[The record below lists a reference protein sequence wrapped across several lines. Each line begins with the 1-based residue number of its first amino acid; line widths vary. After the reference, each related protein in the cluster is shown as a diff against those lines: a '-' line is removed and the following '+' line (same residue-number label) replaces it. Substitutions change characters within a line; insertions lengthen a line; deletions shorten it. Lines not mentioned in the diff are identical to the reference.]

1 MKTFLEKWPDF
12 AWPAAVAVWFLF
24 SYGCSMQGSIRELAA
39 EHVAATVSIAD
50 YVLPVYTA
58 DSGYTL
64 AADTLQ
70 RVDFRGRE
78 VLLMSAVKDE
88 QTGEMVV
95 SDRIDPV
102 VVEAR
107 FRNIAERNG
116 YVNIAFDINIPSR
129 ILYSECQLRLYPQLS
144 FLSDTL
150 NLDKVYITGDKYR
163 REQLRGYEL
172 YEKFLNSIIPDT
184 SDFVDVFTRKALLER
199 FVERNFKEVALLK
212 HDTSYVDM
220 ESSSRLFGVT
230 LGEAIEHYSKKW
242 LVRRNGRLEDKKEKM
257 FEKYVKNPFEHTGV
271 RLDSVVRGDEGLRY
285 CYRYE
290 LKTVP
295 GLKKVEL
302 RIGGELFDS
311 QKRLYAMPE
320 AGPVTY
326 YVSSLSSLAVTGTRY
341 RQEIVTRDMEVNSS
355 AYITFNVGDY
365 SYCDTL
371 ASNAAQMQRVQN
383 ILQTVLADSSYVAD
397 SMIISS
403 SSSPE
408 GGYLYNRILAKKR
421 AGSIK
426 EYLLKYMNRVNDS
439 INGGI
444 WEVNLM
450 TGPGGSS
457 EEERYV
463 QGRRLKYD
471 ADFIKVCEADPW
483 PRLERMIFSDSVLR
497 EDIILAEAFSIPD
510 PDARERA
517 LSKSRHYGY
526 IKEVLYPELRRVDF
540 TLKLHRPGMLKDT
553 LCTYQVDTVYM
564 KGLEALDSQNYR
576 EAVALL
582 QPYADMNSAL
592 AYLCLGYNHSAK
604 AVLENLPKDA
614 RRDYLLAVAS
624 ARMRDE
630 GGAAKYFLSSV
641 EQDASMRHRGNLDP
655 EISAI
660 IKKYALENIYN
671 Q

>member
-1 MKTFLEKWPDF
+1 MKTLLEKWPDF

-341 RQEIVTRDMEVNSS
+341 RQKIVTRDMEVNSS

-371 ASNAAQMQRVQN
+371 ASNAAQMRRVQN

-408 GGYLYNRILAKKR
+408 GGYLYNRILSEKR

-444 WEVNLM
+444 LEVSLM

-497 EDIILAEAFSIPD
+497 EDIILADAFSIPD

-624 ARMRDE
+624 ARIRDE

-641 EQDASMRHRGNLDP
+641 EQDAYMRHRGNLDP

>member
-242 LVRRNGRLEDKKEKM
+242 LVRRNGRLGDKKEKM

-371 ASNAAQMQRVQN
+371 ASNAAQMRRVQD

-408 GGYLYNRILAKKR
+408 GGYLYNRILSEKR

-497 EDIILAEAFSIPD
+497 EDIILADAFSIPD

-553 LCTYQVDTVYM
+553 LCTYQIDTVYM

>member
-371 ASNAAQMQRVQN
+371 ASNAAQMRRVQD

-408 GGYLYNRILAKKR
+408 GGYLYNRILSEKR

-497 EDIILAEAFSIPD
+497 EDIILADAFSIPD

-564 KGLEALDSQNYR
+564 KGLEALDSQDYR

>member
-242 LVRRNGRLEDKKEKM
+242 LVRHNGRLEDKKEKM

-383 ILQTVLADSSYVAD
+383 ILQTVLADSGYVAD

-408 GGYLYNRILAKKR
+408 GGYLYNRILSEKR

>member
-1 MKTFLEKWPDF
+1 MKTLLEKWPDF

-24 SYGCSMQGSIRELAA
+24 SYGCSMQGSIRELTA

-371 ASNAAQMQRVQN
+371 ASNAAQMRRVQN

-408 GGYLYNRILAKKR
+408 GGYLYNRILSEKR

-444 WEVNLM
+444 LEVSLM

-497 EDIILAEAFSIPD
+497 EDIILADAFSIPD

-624 ARMRDE
+624 ARIRDE

>member
-271 RLDSVVRGDEGLRY
+271 RLDSVVRGDEGIRY

-371 ASNAAQMQRVQN
+371 ASNAAQMRRVQD

-408 GGYLYNRILAKKR
+408 GGYLYNRILSEKR

-497 EDIILAEAFSIPD
+497 EDIILADAFSIPD

>member
-1 MKTFLEKWPDF
+1 MKTLLEKWPDF

-184 SDFVDVFTRKALLER
+184 SDFIDVFTRKALLER

-220 ESSSRLFGVT
+220 ESSSRLFGVS

-242 LVRRNGRLEDKKEKM
+242 LIRRNGRLEDKKEKM

-383 ILQTVLADSSYVAD
+383 ILQTVLADSGYVAD

-408 GGYLYNRILAKKR
+408 GGYLYNRILSEKR

-553 LCTYQVDTVYM
+553 LCTYQIDTVYM

>member
-1 MKTFLEKWPDF
+1 MKTLLEKWPDF

-184 SDFVDVFTRKALLER
+184 SDFIDVFTRKALLER

-220 ESSSRLFGVT
+220 ESSSRLFGVS
-230 LGEAIEHYSKKW
+230 LSEAIEHYSKKW
-242 LVRRNGRLEDKKEKM
+242 LIRRNGRLEDKKEKM

-408 GGYLYNRILAKKR
+408 GGYLYNRILSEKR

-497 EDIILAEAFSIPD
+497 EDIILADAFSIPD

>member
-257 FEKYVKNPFEHTGV
+257 FEKYVKNPFEHTGI

-371 ASNAAQMQRVQN
+371 ASNAAQMRRVQD

-408 GGYLYNRILAKKR
+408 GGYLYNRILSEKR

-497 EDIILAEAFSIPD
+497 EDIILADAFSIPD

-553 LCTYQVDTVYM
+553 LCTYQIDTVYM

>member
-1 MKTFLEKWPDF
+1 MKTLLEKWPDF

-371 ASNAAQMQRVQN
+371 ASNAAQMRRVQN

-397 SMIISS
+397 SMIVSS

-408 GGYLYNRILAKKR
+408 GGYLYNRILSEKR

-444 WEVNLM
+444 LEVSLM

-497 EDIILAEAFSIPD
+497 EDIILADAFSIPD

-624 ARMRDE
+624 ARIRDE

>member
-257 FEKYVKNPFEHTGV
+257 FEKYVKNPFEHTGI

-371 ASNAAQMQRVQN
+371 ASNAAQMRRVQD

-408 GGYLYNRILAKKR
+408 GGYLYKRILSEKR

-497 EDIILAEAFSIPD
+497 EDIILADAFSIPD

-553 LCTYQVDTVYM
+553 LCTYQIDTVYM

>member
-1 MKTFLEKWPDF
+1 MKTLLEKWPDF

-371 ASNAAQMQRVQN
+371 ASNAAQMRRVQN

-408 GGYLYNRILAKKR
+408 GGYLYNRILSEKR

-444 WEVNLM
+444 LEVSLM

-497 EDIILAEAFSIPD
+497 EDIILADAFSIPD

-576 EAVALL
+576 
-582 QPYADMNSAL
+582 
-592 AYLCLGYNHSAK
+592 
-604 AVLENLPKDA
+604 
-614 RRDYLLAVAS
+614 
-624 ARMRDE
+624 
-630 GGAAKYFLSSV
+630 
-641 EQDASMRHRGNLDP
+641 
-655 EISAI
+655 
-660 IKKYALENIYN
+660 
-671 Q
+671 

>member
-371 ASNAAQMQRVQN
+371 ASNAAQMRRVQN

-408 GGYLYNRILAKKR
+408 GGYLYNRILSEKR

>member
-1 MKTFLEKWPDF
+1 MKTLLEKWPDF

-371 ASNAAQMQRVQN
+371 ASNAAQMRRVQN

-408 GGYLYNRILAKKR
+408 GGYLYNRILSEKR

-444 WEVNLM
+444 LEVSLM

-497 EDIILAEAFSIPD
+497 EDIILADAFSIPD

-624 ARMRDE
+624 ARIRDE

>member
-371 ASNAAQMQRVQN
+371 ASNAAQMRRVQD

-408 GGYLYNRILAKKR
+408 GGYLYNRILSEKR

-471 ADFIKVCEADPW
+471 ADFIKVCEADLW

-497 EDIILAEAFSIPD
+497 EDIILADAFSIPD

>member
-1 MKTFLEKWPDF
+1 MKTLLEKWPDF

-257 FEKYVKNPFEHTGV
+257 FEKYVKNPFEHTGI

-371 ASNAAQMQRVQN
+371 ASNAAQMRRVQD

-408 GGYLYNRILAKKR
+408 GGYLYNRILSEKR

-497 EDIILAEAFSIPD
+497 EDIILADAFSIPD

-553 LCTYQVDTVYM
+553 LCTYQIDTVYM

>member
-1 MKTFLEKWPDF
+1 MKTLLEKWPDF

-184 SDFVDVFTRKALLER
+184 SDFIDVFTRKALLER

-220 ESSSRLFGVT
+220 ESSSRLFGVS

-242 LVRRNGRLEDKKEKM
+242 LIRRNGRLEDKKEKM

-408 GGYLYNRILAKKR
+408 GGYLYNRILSEKR

-483 PRLERMIFSDSVLR
+483 PRLERMIFSDSMLR
-497 EDIILAEAFSIPD
+497 EDIILADAFSIPD

>member
-1 MKTFLEKWPDF
+1 MKTLLGKWPDF

-371 ASNAAQMQRVQN
+371 ASNAAQMRRVQN

-408 GGYLYNRILAKKR
+408 GGYLYNRILSEKR

-444 WEVNLM
+444 LEVSLM

-497 EDIILAEAFSIPD
+497 EDIILADAFSIPD

-582 QPYADMNSAL
+582 QHYADMNSAL

-624 ARMRDE
+624 ARIRDE

>member
-1 MKTFLEKWPDF
+1 MKTLLEKWPDF

-184 SDFVDVFTRKALLER
+184 SDFIDVFTRKALLER

-220 ESSSRLFGVT
+220 ESSSRLFGVS

-242 LVRRNGRLEDKKEKM
+242 LIRRNGRLEDKKEKM

-408 GGYLYNRILAKKR
+408 GGYLYNRILSEKR

-497 EDIILAEAFSIPD
+497 EDIILADAFSIPD

>member
-1 MKTFLEKWPDF
+1 MKTLLEKWPDF

-341 RQEIVTRDMEVNSS
+341 RQKIVTRDMEVNSS

-371 ASNAAQMQRVQN
+371 ASNAAQMRRVQN

-408 GGYLYNRILAKKR
+408 GGYLYNRILSEKR

-444 WEVNLM
+444 LEVSLM

-497 EDIILAEAFSIPD
+497 EDIILADAFSIPD

-624 ARMRDE
+624 ARIRDE

>member
-1 MKTFLEKWPDF
+1 MKTLLEKWPDF

-371 ASNAAQMQRVQN
+371 ASNAAQMRRVQN

-408 GGYLYNRILAKKR
+408 GGYLYNRILSEKR

-444 WEVNLM
+444 LEVSLM

-497 EDIILAEAFSIPD
+497 EDIILADAFSIPD

>member
-1 MKTFLEKWPDF
+1 MKTLLEKWPDF

-371 ASNAAQMQRVQN
+371 ASNAAQMRRVQN

-408 GGYLYNRILAKKR
+408 GGYLYNRILSEKR

-444 WEVNLM
+444 LEVSLM

-497 EDIILAEAFSIPD
+497 EDIILADAFSIPD

-553 LCTYQVDTVYM
+553 LCTYQVDTV
-564 KGLEALDSQNYR
+564 
-576 EAVALL
+576 
-582 QPYADMNSAL
+582 
-592 AYLCLGYNHSAK
+592 
-604 AVLENLPKDA
+604 
-614 RRDYLLAVAS
+614 
-624 ARMRDE
+624 
-630 GGAAKYFLSSV
+630 
-641 EQDASMRHRGNLDP
+641 
-655 EISAI
+655 
-660 IKKYALENIYN
+660 
-671 Q
+671 

>member
-24 SYGCSMQGSIRELAA
+24 SYGCSMQGSIKELAA

-371 ASNAAQMQRVQN
+371 ASNAAQMRRVQD

-408 GGYLYNRILAKKR
+408 GGYLYNRILSEKR

-497 EDIILAEAFSIPD
+497 EDIILADAFSIPD

-553 LCTYQVDTVYM
+553 LCTYQIDTVYM

>member
-1 MKTFLEKWPDF
+1 
-12 AWPAAVAVWFLF
+12 
-24 SYGCSMQGSIRELAA
+24 
-39 EHVAATVSIAD
+39 
-50 YVLPVYTA
+50 
-58 DSGYTL
+58 
-64 AADTLQ
+64 
-70 RVDFRGRE
+70 
-78 VLLMSAVKDE
+78 
-88 QTGEMVV
+88 
-95 SDRIDPV
+95 
-102 VVEAR
+102 
-107 FRNIAERNG
+107 
-116 YVNIAFDINIPSR
+116 
-129 ILYSECQLRLYPQLS
+129 
-144 FLSDTL
+144 
-150 NLDKVYITGDKYR
+150 
-163 REQLRGYEL
+163 
-172 YEKFLNSIIPDT
+172 
-184 SDFVDVFTRKALLER
+184 
-199 FVERNFKEVALLK
+199 
-212 HDTSYVDM
+212 
-220 ESSSRLFGVT
+220 
-230 LGEAIEHYSKKW
+230 
-242 LVRRNGRLEDKKEKM
+242 
-257 FEKYVKNPFEHTGV
+257 
-271 RLDSVVRGDEGLRY
+271 
-285 CYRYE
+285 
-290 LKTVP
+290 
-295 GLKKVEL
+295 
-302 RIGGELFDS
+302 
-311 QKRLYAMPE
+311 MPE

-371 ASNAAQMQRVQN
+371 ASNAAQMRRVQN

-408 GGYLYNRILAKKR
+408 GGYLYNRILSEKR

>member
-1 MKTFLEKWPDF
+1 MKTLLEKWPDF

-371 ASNAAQMQRVQN
+371 ASNAAQMRRVQN

-408 GGYLYNRILAKKR
+408 GGYLYNRILSEKR

-444 WEVNLM
+444 LEVSLM

-497 EDIILAEAFSIPD
+497 EDIILADAFSIPD

-553 LCTYQVDTVYM
+553 LCTYQIDTVYM

-624 ARMRDE
+624 ARIRDE

>member
-1 MKTFLEKWPDF
+1 MKTLLGKWPDF

-371 ASNAAQMQRVQN
+371 ASNAAQMRRVQN

-408 GGYLYNRILAKKR
+408 GGYLYNRILSEKR

-444 WEVNLM
+444 LEVSLM

-497 EDIILAEAFSIPD
+497 EDIILADAFSIPD

-624 ARMRDE
+624 ARIRDE

>member
-1 MKTFLEKWPDF
+1 MKTLLEKWPDF

-371 ASNAAQMQRVQN
+371 ASNAAQMRRVQD

-408 GGYLYNRILAKKR
+408 GGYLYNRILSEKR

-497 EDIILAEAFSIPD
+497 EDIILADAFSIPD

>member
-371 ASNAAQMQRVQN
+371 ASNAAQMRRVQD

-408 GGYLYNRILAKKR
+408 GGYLYNRILSEKR

-497 EDIILAEAFSIPD
+497 EDIILADAFSIPD

>member
-199 FVERNFKEVALLK
+199 FVERNFKEVVLLK

-371 ASNAAQMQRVQN
+371 ASNAAQMRRVQN

-408 GGYLYNRILAKKR
+408 GGYLYNRILSEKR

-497 EDIILAEAFSIPD
+497 EDIILADAFSIPD

-564 KGLEALDSQNYR
+564 KGLEALDSQDYR

>member
-1 MKTFLEKWPDF
+1 MKNFLEKRPAF
-12 AWPAAVAVWFLF
+12 VLPAATVVWLLILC
-24 SYGCSMQGSIRELAA
+24 GCSMQGSIRELAE
-39 EHVAATVSIAD
+39 EHVAASVSIAD

-58 DSGYTL
+58 DSSYTV
-64 AADTLQ
+64 ATDTLQ
-70 RVDFRGRE
+70 RVSFRGRE

-116 YVNIAFDINIPSR
+116 YVNIVFDISIPSR
-129 ILYSECQLRLYPQLS
+129 MLYSECQLRLYPQLS

-172 YEKFLNSIIPDT
+172 YDRFLNSIIPDT
-184 SDFVDVFTRKALLER
+184 SDFVDAFTRKALLER

-220 ESSSRLFGVT
+220 NSVSRLFGVT
-230 LGEAIEHYSKKW
+230 LGEAVEHYSKKW
-242 LVRRNGRLEDKKEKM
+242 LVRRNGRLENKKEKM
-257 FEKYVKNPFEHTGV
+257 FEKYVKNPFENTGV
-271 RLDSVVRGDEGLRY
+271 MLDSVVRGDQGLRY

-311 QKRLYAMPE
+311 QKRLYTMPE

-326 YVSSLSSLAVTGTRY
+326 YVSSLSTLAVEGTRY
-341 RQEIVTRDMEVNSS
+341 RQEIVTRDMELNAS
-355 AYITFNVGDY
+355 AYITFHVGDY
-365 SYCDTL
+365 RYCDTL
-371 ASNAAQMQRVQN
+371 ASNASQMQRVQG
-383 ILQTVLADSSYVAD
+383 ILQTVLSDSSYVAD
-397 SMIISS
+397 SLIISS

-408 GGYLYNRILAKKR
+408 GGFLYNRILSEKR

-439 INGGI
+439 INGGV

-450 TGPGGSS
+450 AGPGGAS
-457 EEERYV
+457 EEERFV
-463 QGRRLKYD
+463 QGRKLRYG
-471 ADFIKVCEADPW
+471 ADFIRVCEADPW
-483 PRLERMIFSDSVLR
+483 PRLERMIFSDSLLR
-497 EDIILAEAFSIPD
+497 EDRILTDALSLPD
-510 PDARERA
+510 SDAREKA

-526 IKEVLYPELRRVDF
+526 IKEALYPELRRVDF
-540 TLKLHRPGMLKDT
+540 TLKLHRPGMIKDT
-553 LCTYQVDTVYM
+553 LCTYQVDSVYM
-564 KGLEALDSQNYR
+564 RGLEALDGQNYR

-630 GGAAKYFLSSV
+630 GSAAEYFLSSV

-660 IKKYALENIYN
+660 IKKYSLEDIYN

>member
-371 ASNAAQMQRVQN
+371 ASNAAQMRRVQN

-408 GGYLYNRILAKKR
+408 GGYLYNRILSEKR

-497 EDIILAEAFSIPD
+497 EDIILADAFSIPD

-564 KGLEALDSQNYR
+564 KGLEALDSQDYR

>member
-24 SYGCSMQGSIRELAA
+24 SYGCSMQGSIKELAA

-371 ASNAAQMQRVQN
+371 ASNAAQMRRVQD

-408 GGYLYNRILAKKR
+408 GGYLYNRILSEKR

-497 EDIILAEAFSIPD
+497 EDIILADAFSIPD

>member
-1 MKTFLEKWPDF
+1 MKTLLEKWPDF

-24 SYGCSMQGSIRELAA
+24 SYGCSMHGSIRELAA

-371 ASNAAQMQRVQN
+371 ASNAAQMRRVQN

-408 GGYLYNRILAKKR
+408 GGYLYNRILSEKR

-444 WEVNLM
+444 LEVSLM

-497 EDIILAEAFSIPD
+497 EDIILADAFSIPD

-553 LCTYQVDTVYM
+553 LCTYQIDTVYM

-624 ARMRDE
+624 ARIRDE